1 MFKIINIL
9 VLVSLTSFFACS
21 LFDKGGKR
29 KGSDTSLIYSGSG
42 AVLLDDS
49 IGDARGDEIYQ
60 AIKDNLVASMENNAY
75 KYGAKS
81 QAKSFTAE
89 QLRVL
94 IGSCGQNSTNCSVE
108 LFIDKASDTMRPL
121 FVIKPTPVASCPD
134 KYKAFLSSVMLLSKE
149 AVDEGWG
156 YGSITTGSTG
166 YSFDSFC
173 PLLASNDFLCNKKED
188 LLSYKKMA
196 SYAVSYGDSI
206 FDVSTS
212 STSIT
217 ITEAKFIANKAE
229 NLICITDL
237 IKPSLWGKTRLDK
250 GSIATFKVSLKM
262 KE

>member
-1 MFKIINIL
+1 MFRTINLIAIA
-9 VLVSLTSFFACS
+9 SLTLFFSCS
-21 LFDKGGKR
+21 LFNTGSKKR
-29 KGSDTSLIYSGSG
+29 GLDTSLAYSGSG
-42 AVLLDDS
+42 VVILDETVQET
-49 IGDARGDEIYQ
+49 RGDEIYQ
-60 AIKDNLVASMENNAY
+60 AIKDNLVASMENSAY
-75 KYGAKS
+75 KYGAKT

-94 IGSCGQNSTNCSVE
+94 VGSCDTESSHCSVE

-121 FVIKPTPVASCPD
+121 FVIKPTPIASCPD

-149 AVDEGWG
+149 AVDEDLG

-173 PLLASNDFLCNKKED
+173 PSLASNDFLCNKKAD

-217 ITEAKFIANKAE
+217 VTEAKFIANKAE

-237 IKPSLWGKTRLDK
+237 IKPSLWGKTRSDK
-250 GSIATFKVSLKM
+250 GQLAVFKVSLKM